1 MCKIT
6 ISKLHTMLPSHD
18 WILRNVFLLFCN
30 LNSKS
35 YKNKFSKIKKA
46 YAKDSWKR
54 HETGALRLMKW
65 LFASLMLLWLLDGR
79 ISHTWFYALKM
90 FIWVHSYIHTWK
102 IKLFPHGL
110 PLGIR
115 IPFNFEKAPFHVLMF
130 NMFFTISMQM

>member
-1 MCKIT
+1 MQNNHLQT
-6 ISKLHTMLPSHD
+6 THNVTFSWLNPSYSA
-18 WILRNVFLLFCN
+18 WNVFLLFCN

-115 IPFNFEKAPFHVLMF
+115 IPFNFEKAPFHFDVI
-130 NMFFTISMQM
+130 NIS